1 MKSNA
6 ANDLLIIM
14 SLIFPLLI
22 NQRCPRALG
31 LRMRGADL
39 DAALGRGWAG
49 ARSPSFPGSSLDSS
63 TLGDKPL
70 GNECRLEK
78 LRGAKGEGHH
88 GE

>member
-31 LRMRGADL
+31 LHMRGADL
-39 DAALGRGWAG
+39 DAALGRGVGWSQVPLILSG
-49 ARSPSFPGSSLDSS
+49 LLH
-63 TLGDKPL
+63 LG
-70 GNECRLEK
+70 G
-78 LRGAKGEGHH
+78 
-88 GE
+88 